1 MDEMSDENREYAIDL
16 METTVDVWGICS
28 SPLTFAYEHKMR
40 DVLAHHCSQKSV
52 RKQWYNG
59 LAPDFIPFIRV
70 NKDIFVALSKQHT
83 MFTFSSY
90 KV

>member
-1 MDEMSDENREYAIDL
+1 MDEMSNENTDYAIKL
-16 METTVDVWGICS
+16 METTVDVWGIRS
-28 SPLTFAYEHKMR
+28 SPLTFAYENEMR

-59 LAPDFIPFIRV
+59 LAPDSYPFIRV
-70 NKDIFVALSKQHT
+70 NKDIFVAPSKQHT
-83 MFTFSSY
+83 MFSFSSY